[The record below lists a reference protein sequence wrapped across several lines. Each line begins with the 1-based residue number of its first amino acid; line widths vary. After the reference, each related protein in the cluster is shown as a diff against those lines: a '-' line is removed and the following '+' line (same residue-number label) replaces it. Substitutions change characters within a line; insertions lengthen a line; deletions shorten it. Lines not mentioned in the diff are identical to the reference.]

1 MRKRFSHKYEII
13 VNLKPHAS
21 LQLII
26 EAHISEAVSSN
37 PQLGSFE
44 FLLLTIELRLWYFK
58 GKLRCI
64 NITCVQIYII
74 I

>member
-1 MRKRFSHKYEII
+1 MRKRFSHKNEII

-26 EAHISEAVSSN
+26 EAHIPEAVSCN

-58 GKLRCI
+58 GKLRCV
-64 NITCVQIYII
+64 NIACVQI
-74 I
+74 